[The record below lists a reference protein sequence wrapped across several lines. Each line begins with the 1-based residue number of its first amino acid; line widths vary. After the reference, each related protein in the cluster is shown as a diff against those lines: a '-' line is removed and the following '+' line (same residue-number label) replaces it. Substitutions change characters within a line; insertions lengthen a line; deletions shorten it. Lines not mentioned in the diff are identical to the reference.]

1 MEVTFR
7 RTAERRYAVIVQR
20 PGKPALAMGPAPGYD
35 PLVPHDLAHFIV
47 ERECAI
53 ALGVFGQLAAGGD
66 AATFHRADGVVD
78 RKLRRRGER
87 LVRENR
93 AELARS
99 EQLVYRCTRAW
110 RSGGEPSVD
119 EAVERVC
126 ASLDE
131 ISGRW
136 RKLAAGEA
144 ITLEWPITP
153 SRSRAPRDR
162 ARGGRRVLRNRRSN
176 GGRSTRR

>member
-7 RTAERRYAVIVQR
+7 RTAERRYAVIVHR
-20 PGKPALAMGPAPGYD
+20 PGKPALAMDPAPGFD

-47 ERECAI
+47 ERDCGI

-87 LVRENR
+87 LLRENR

-99 EQLVYRCTRAW
+99 EQLVYRCMRAW
-110 RSGGEPSVD
+110 RSGGEPPAD
-119 EAVERVC
+119 EEVGRAR
-126 ASLDE
+126 ARFDE
-131 ISGRW
+131 ISERW
-136 RKLAAGEA
+136 RKLAAGES
-144 ITLEWPITP
+144 ITLAWPTTP
-153 SRSRAPRDR
+153 DLSRVPRNR
-162 ARGGRRVLRNRRSN
+162 ARGGRRVARNRHS
-176 GGRSTRR
+176 GQGRSIRR